1 MKDGIFLFNDDKGAL
16 IKKESFKKNVADG
29 EFIENYQNGKLKHL
43 IIYKAGEIIREQ
55 KIDDYGKTTYT
66 FDKALSKAKEKEDKK
81 KAKDGTVDDDIQ
93 DVIDEKEKKG
103 KKCKKKK
110 KD

>member
-1 MKDGIFLFNDDKGAL
+1 MATTI
-16 IKKESFKKNVADG
+16 
-29 EFIENYQNGKLKHL
+29 YQNKIIKLIDGTEL
-43 IIYKAGEIIREQ
+43 EINPLKIKYLREFMEAFE
-55 KIDDYGKTTYT
+55 YV
-66 FDKALSKAKEKEDKK
+66 K

-103 KKCKKKK
+103 KKGKKKK